1 LVTQPFDLMQ
11 GILSKVI
18 SPASHPRVWAVTIL
32 FAVVLLLIYETL
44 KKMPAH
50 FSEQASISEK

>member
-1 LVTQPFDLMQ
+1 
-11 GILSKVI
+11 
-18 SPASHPRVWAVTIL
+18 VWAVTIL

-50 FSEQASISEK
+50 FSEQASLSNKN